1 MGLGFVL
8 NHKIQG
14 LVFLNLIL
22 PVDDFEFR
30 TDQFLPVSILYVMFQ
45 LKGGGILII
54 KVDVVVCNV
63 YK

>member
-8 NHKIQG
+8 NHKIQC
-14 LVFLNLIL
+14 LVFLNSIL

-45 LKGGGILII
+45 LKCGGILII

-63 YK
+63 CK